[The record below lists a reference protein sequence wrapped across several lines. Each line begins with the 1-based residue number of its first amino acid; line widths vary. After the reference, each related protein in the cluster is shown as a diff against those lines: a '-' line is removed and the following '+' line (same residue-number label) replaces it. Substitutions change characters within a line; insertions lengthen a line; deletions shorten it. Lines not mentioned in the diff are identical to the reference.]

1 MIGWLLSLFT
11 GGALRRIFATI
22 DNATSNETE
31 REKARLAALEAF
43 VASQQQTWNGRGFW
57 LAAVFVAPLALWWGA
72 VCLYSVFWCA
82 RCAYPQPWV
91 IAALPAPL
99 DQWAGWIMMSIFVSG
114 GAISTAKILKR

>member
-1 MIGWLLSLFT
+1 MIGWLIGLFT
-11 GGALRRIFATI
+11 RSTIGKVLDTINHAT
-22 DNATSNETE
+22 DSETE

-43 VASQQQTWNGRGFW
+43 VQAQQQTWNGRGFW
-57 LAAVFVAPLALWWGA
+57 LAFVFVAPLALWWAA

-82 RCAYPQPWV
+82 RCMAPQTWT
-91 IAALPAPL
+91 IAALPPPL